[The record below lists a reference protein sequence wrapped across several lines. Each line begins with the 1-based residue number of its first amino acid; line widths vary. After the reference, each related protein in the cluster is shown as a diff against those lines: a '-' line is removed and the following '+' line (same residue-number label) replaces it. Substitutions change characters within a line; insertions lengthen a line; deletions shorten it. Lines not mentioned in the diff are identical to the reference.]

1 MNAIFLHKKNL
12 INLHNYLNNQKYF
25 MNENIPCSIKPN
37 YLIMPKDINVRN
49 IFLNMIKN
57 SKFDDYSIYYKIL
70 SKNDKV
76 KRLNYLK
83 LIKHFIEYHNI
94 RNSIFLNTIFL
105 FDILIKKNNN
115 IYDMEILSLGALILS
130 IKFNYETINN
140 FTNEKFKNYGGN
152 NYTSEE
158 LSKIELN
165 CLLLLKHK
173 LNYVQPINYLELFF
187 LNGIVFTNDNIL
199 TEDSNFVYSSTFI
212 LLEEL
217 MKMDNLYLNYNP
229 FDICCS
235 IIALCRSKF
244 GLEIWPKFLN
254 VIFKINLSDFENC
267 LKYVKECFKNFQIK
281 YEYYEKS
288 NNNHKN
294 NYTNN
299 RKLSSDYMSNGLN
312 TVFNENYYNLTDY
325 GNENDD
331 NNHNKYFFTEYNL
344 NINKNNLLGN
354 SNFIS
359 PRNKIKKPINYNYIR
374 NDVVR
379 NKKTFSS
386 TEIKDTNIFNSIR
399 KENGIRIFNND
410 NNKENNEN
418 LHTFNS
424 QNKFYKDD
432 NKNKYNNI
440 SLNNYQKNHFLKKNI
455 LLNSEKNNFSYSKNI
470 SQSSI
475 EENKMSHERRNVS
488 LDIVHINKN
497 NNHHMVVNNIFNHN
511 NNNLSNNIP
520 LSFLHKKVRNLSG
533 IVNHLYSNHTNNIL

>member
-1 MNAIFLHKKNL
+1 MNALFLHKKNL

-379 NKKTFSS
+379 NKKTFTS
-386 TEIKDTNIFNSIR
+386 TEIKDNNIFNSIR
-399 KENGIRIFNND
+399 KENGIRIYNND

-418 LHTFNS
+418 SHTFNS
-424 QNKFYKDD
+424 KFKI
-432 NKNKYNNI
+432 NFIKMIIKINI
-440 SLNNYQKNHFLKKNI
+440 IIYLLIIIKKI
-455 LLNSEKNNFSYSKNI
+455 
-470 SQSSI
+470 
-475 EENKMSHERRNVS
+475 
-488 LDIVHINKN
+488 
-497 NNHHMVVNNIFNHN
+497 IF
-511 NNNLSNNIP
+511 
-520 LSFLHKKVRNLSG
+520 
-533 IVNHLYSNHTNNIL
+533 